1 MCNTQSTFI
10 VIAQKCSV
18 MKIFVVFKDAQII
31 WNSTIQRPTTNRDP
45 LVFMSIVTA
54 LCELCRI
61 LLVYYTQLPVT
72 EISIWFSAS
81 SLGYRI
87 KYLTAFCSVE
97 HFLRRMAYKTLPV
110 VLLLSF
116 CLSCTALF

>member
-61 LLVYYTQLPVT
+61 LLV
-72 EISIWFSAS
+72 
-81 SLGYRI
+81 
-87 KYLTAFCSVE
+87 
-97 HFLRRMAYKTLPV
+97 
-110 VLLLSF
+110 
-116 CLSCTALF
+116 